1 MPVPE
6 TRNLK
11 PNFQESKFPTLQT
24 PPMLIYRLCVMHAL
38 CVILLCDNLNVKA
51 VVARL
56 LATGEII
63 TWFPR
68 PWQVFHIALV
78 TISALLEHTS
88 TPNELKTWKE
98 IA

>member
-11 PNFQESKFPTLQT
+11 PNFQESIFPTLQT

-63 TWFPR
+63 TFPAAVASFSYR
-68 PWQVFHIALV
+68 FNNLR
-78 TISALLEHTS
+78 SS
-88 TPNELKTWKE
+88 
-98 IA
+98 